1 MIQFD
6 SNLNI
11 FYSSLIAD
19 KTFSC
24 GFTTKICG
32 DMRRTENIDAFFSS
46 ANLFP
51 KTIVLPEQI
60 HSVNIAVFNPPKE
73 QAHPIEI
80 LEDTDAVLTDLPHVA
95 LIVRTADCVPV
106 IFIDKKKSILGISH
120 QGWRGTLKKM
130 VCLVIKKMKDLGSK
144 PEDIRV
150 SIGPSINDCCYSI
163 DEDRR
168 YEFLSEFNGYSN
180 RVLFA
185 RRGQTYLN
193 LPLLNYLLLVEEG
206 VRKEAID
213 YFPFCTSCDE
223 ERFFSYR
230 RDHKK
235 NYGNM
240 LHFIVRN

>member
-1 MIQFD
+1 
-6 SNLNI
+6 
-11 FYSSLIAD
+11 
-19 KTFSC
+19 
-24 GFTTKICG
+24 
-32 DMRRTENIDAFFSS
+32 MRRIENIRTFFSS

-51 KTIVLPEQI
+51 KTIVIPEQI
-60 HSVNIAVFNPPKE
+60 HSVNIAVFDPSKE
-73 QAHPIEI
+73 QTHPIEI
-80 LEDTDAVLTDLPHVA
+80 LEDTDAILTSSAHVA

-106 IFIDKKKSILGISH
+106 IFIDKEKNILGISH
-120 QGWRGTLKKM
+120 QGWRGTLKKL
-130 VCLVIKKMKDLGSK
+130 VSLVIKKMKDLGSK

-150 SIGPSINDCCYSI
+150 SIGPSINECCYRI

-180 RVLFA
+180 KVLLA

-240 LHFIVRN
+240 LHFIIRN